1 MLCPVLH
8 YPVSEFYCHWL
19 RFEYT
24 DFVKAIKVL
33 RNEKEIKKL
42 AILIDFHDFARSKL
56 FVKRKFALK

>member
-1 MLCPVLH
+1 MDG
-8 YPVSEFYCHWL
+8 EFYCHWL